1 MFPLG
6 DDNTKLLFPYATL
19 LLIILMLGA
28 WLFIQGAGN
37 EPQLSASVCT
47 FGIIAGELLQLLP
60 PGTYLQIAPKLFCV
74 MDETPNWYTTIS
86 YMFMHGGWIHLIGN
100 LWFLWVFG
108 RSVEDS
114 MGPLRFIG
122 FYLICGL
129 AAAGLQVALAPASA
143 IPMVGASGAIGG
155 VMGAYLVLYP
165 KVHVNM
171 LIFLVVFITT
181 VRIPAI
187 FMLIYWLAIQ
197 FLGGLNSIGNDVGG
211 VAFWAH
217 IGGFVA
223 GMMLAWVFVRQDLLR
238 QHRYYGWQAR
248 AQIDT

>member
-1 MFPLG
+1 
-6 DDNTKLLFPYATL
+6 
-19 LLIILMLGA
+19 
-28 WLFIQGAGN
+28 
-37 EPQLSASVCT
+37 
-47 FGIIAGELLQLLP
+47 
-60 PGTYLQIAPKLFCV
+60 
-74 MDETPNWYTTIS
+74 MDP
-86 YMFMHGGWIHLIGN
+86 
-100 LWFLWVFG
+100 
-108 RSVEDS
+108 
-114 MGPLRFIG
+114 
-122 FYLICGL
+122 C
-129 AAAGLQVALAPASA
+129 
-143 IPMVGASGAIGG
+143 IGG

-187 FMLIYWLAIQ
+187 FMLIYWLDIQ

-211 VAFWAH
+211 VSFWAH
-217 IGGFVA
+217 IGVFVA